1 MTKLNLAVIGYGG
14 MGSYH
19 VNTILANEN
28 DLFVVVGIYDIDTKR
43 QAQAAQDGLFV
54 YKSLDKMLKDSRVDV
69 ILIATPNDSHKELAI
84 KGMEAGKHV
93 VCEKPA
99 VMNPQEFKE
108 VQKVIASTGK
118 TFMVHQ
124 NRRWDPDFLI
134 LRELYETKELGEIFQ
149 IESRVHGANGI
160 PGDWRHE
167 KKHGGG
173 MLLDWGVHL
182 FDQLLWM
189 IDSPIKSIETDLSF
203 ILGNEVDDGFIS
215 YVTFKNNIKVLV
227 EVGTTNY
234 CKLDR
239 WYIKGTNGTAKISD
253 WDLHGEMVIA
263 RETQGLVPPAP
274 IKAGVGLTK
283 TMAPPSEESTIK
295 KELPSGKKMN
305 QSFYQ
310 NFYHVVNSNAEPLV
324 KNEEVLHVLTL
335 MDDIL
340 KR

>member
-1 MTKLNLAVIGYGG
+1 MTKLKIAVIGYGG

-19 VNTILANEN
+19 ANTILAKEK
-28 DLFVVVGIYDIDTKR
+28 DLFEVVGIYDIDSNR
-43 QAQAAQDGLFV
+43 QAHAIQDGLPV
-54 YKSLDKMLKDSRVDV
+54 YENLEEVLKDSNVDAL
-69 ILIATPNDSHKELAI
+69 LIATPNDSHKELAI
-84 KGMEAGKHV
+84 RGMEAGKHI

-99 VMNPQEFKE
+99 VMNPQEFHE
-108 VQKVIASTGK
+108 IQKVIERTGR

-134 LRELYETKELGEIFQ
+134 LKELYENKEIGEIFQ

-160 PGDWRHE
+160 PGDWRH
-167 KKHGGG
+167 KKEHGGG

-189 IDSPIKSIETDLSF
+189 IDSPIKKIETDLSF
-203 ILGNEVDDGFIS
+203 VLGNEVDDGFFS
-215 YVTFKNNIKVLV
+215 YITFENNMKVLV

-234 CKLDR
+234 TKLDR
-239 WYIKGTNGTAKISD
+239 WYIKGTKGTAKISD
-253 WDLHGEMVIA
+253 WDLTGEMVVSK
-263 RETQGLVPPAP
+263 ETQSVVHPTP

-283 TMAPPSEESTIK
+283 TMAPPSEEATTK
-295 KELPSGKKMN
+295 KKLPKGHEMN

-310 NFYHVVNSNAEPLV
+310 NFYHVVKNEEEPLV

-335 MDDIL
+335 MDNIL
-340 KR
+340 TR